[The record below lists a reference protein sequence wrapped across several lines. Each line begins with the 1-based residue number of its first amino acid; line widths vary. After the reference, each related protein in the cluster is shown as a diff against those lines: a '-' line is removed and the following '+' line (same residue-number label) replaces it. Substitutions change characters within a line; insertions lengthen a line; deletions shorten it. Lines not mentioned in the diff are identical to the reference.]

1 MIRNEQERIRIGKRI
16 AELRKTIEWT
26 DSVGINRTGM
36 TQTEMGERTGLSQAH
51 IARIE
56 QGKYNIQI
64 DTLGLIAG
72 AFGMTIDF
80 IEK

>member
-1 MIRNEQERIRIGKRI
+1 MTDTEKQKECDRIGLRI
-16 AELRKTIEWT
+16 AEIRKEH
-26 DSVGINRTGM
+26 GL
-36 TQTEMGERTGLSQAH
+36 TQTELANMTGLGQGH

-64 DTLGLIAG
+64 DTLGLIAE

-80 IEK
+80 VRK